1 MFPTNAFLKPIDLF
15 VVFATRQW
23 LNAMSDSCLVFK
35 CDKYRRGIIDGSA
48 CSSLCDKDTF
58 YMSRCLSTL
67 PNNQVGKHLF
77 RATSRD
83 LHLQFKFLYLFP
95 KKIVFIHVPQP
106 IRFISSNFSRLH
118 CFQYVDLKISL
129 SNQIWASICCRVD
142 LICQRLSES
151 EMPTQVN

>member
-15 VVFATRQW
+15 VVFATCQW

-95 KKIVFIHVPQP
+95 KKNGIHSCPAADSL
-106 IRFISSNFSRLH
+106 SSHFSRLH
-118 CFQYVDLKISL
+118 CFQYVDLKMSL